1 MYFIFGHTKLSSTF
15 AGMTCRIWKQILPAI
30 KTELFQVLFG
40 IGQIWLYERSTSY
53 WIANYWIYS
62 KYIANYKH
70 LLN

>member
-1 MYFIFGHTKLSSTF
+1 
-15 AGMTCRIWKQILPAI
+15 LPAI